1 MSRRVGLVLAGL
13 GTCLIVFAVL
23 MPTWVSSRV
32 LKFPLNQYASVTL
45 AASNASY
52 FSPTKL
58 TELTGVNMEATYT
71 IKGNAAAGSSSTAVW
86 NQFVYVYDQT
96 NKLPFQTM
104 TRTFAFDRRTA
115 QLINCCGANVNGD
128 SSVQQTGYVGYVLP
142 IGTQKQ
148 TYNVFDTSLNKPV
161 PFTFAGTAIVNGILA
176 YRFAENVSATQNGS
190 QTLPGSLVGQSA
202 ASVTLPQYYENHV
215 TYWID
220 PDTGALLNVTQN
232 ERVTLRDSSGAQA
245 LVLLDAYLAATP
257 ASVNGLVA
265 LDNSQRNKKFA
276 VSTLL
281 PLVTGILGVILLI
294 AGILLAR
301 RPREDVKAGPS
312 VGSPELAAAESRAAD
327 HPATQASLVPGLED
341 EPREAT
347 VESPVVKAE
356 ATPAE
361 AAEPEAAQPKA
372 AKLRAPKAE
381 AAEAEAPKAEAP
393 KAEAA
398 KAEAA
403 KAEAAEAPAEETQAE
418 GEASKA
424 EAPAAEGVAETPAAG
439 SAGEAEAKADAQEAP
454 AAEAKAD
461 AESQAP
467 AESPKAE
474 DSPAEAATAEMP
486 AAASGE
492 SPEAAA
498 DASDDPPGTG
508 PRRGRRGA
516 HRR

>member
-257 ASVNGLVA
+257 ASVNGLVG

-312 VGSPELAAAESRAAD
+312 VGSPELAAAESGAAD

-403 KAEAAEAPAEETQAE
+403 AEETQAE
-418 GEASKA
+418 GEAPKA